1 MLGYRRGM
9 VETTVFST
17 AAFFLSFASSRLTNG
32 MPKLEDVVWG
42 SGIVTIPSRISENG
56 DLDDACHIADESTYD
71 AIVAT
76 YLILGVEDERLR
88 AAYVA
93 FPGRSNFDRVRRIF
107 FERYGEP
114 DKSGSAPDNYDWIG
128 NDLNVHLQYQAD
140 TNESILAVTSPY
152 AIANSD
158 LSVTKY

>member
-1 MLGYRRGM
+1 M

-71 AIVAT
+71 AISS
-76 YLILGVEDERLR
+76 YLPYLGSR
-88 AAYVA
+88 
-93 FPGRSNFDRVRRIF
+93 G
-107 FERYGEP
+107 
-114 DKSGSAPDNYDWIG
+114 
-128 NDLNVHLQYQAD
+128 
-140 TNESILAVTSPY
+140 
-152 AIANSD
+152 
-158 LSVTKY
+158 